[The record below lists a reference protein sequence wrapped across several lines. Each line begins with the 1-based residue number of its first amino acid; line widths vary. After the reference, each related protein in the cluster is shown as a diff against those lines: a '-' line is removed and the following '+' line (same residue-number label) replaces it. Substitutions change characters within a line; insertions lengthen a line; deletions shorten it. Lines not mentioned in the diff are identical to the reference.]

1 MAIQITNTLTRRKE
15 PFVPLKEGQV
25 RMYICGPTVYGLTHV
40 GNARPN
46 VFFDVVRR
54 FFLFKGY
61 QVTFVSN
68 YTDVDDKIINKAREQ
83 KKDSLEISEQYIVE
97 FRKDM
102 DALGIRIPDGTPKV
116 TEHIPQIVKFIEG
129 LVANGS
135 AYVADDG
142 EVFFSVRSFKEYG
155 KLSGRNVDE
164 LLVGVR
170 IDPNEKK
177 RDPADFSLWKPR
189 KAADEPAWDSPWG
202 KGRPGWHIEC
212 SVMATEYLGKTFD
225 IHGGGLDLIHPHHEN
240 EIAQAEALTHQP
252 FAKYWM
258 HNNMVTIDSEK
269 MSKSVGNFFLNR
281 DFIGRFGAETLRFL
295 LLSGHYRSPIDFS
308 EKHIKE
314 CQGSLH
320 RIYTTLAKCA
330 SFPATQGTAKPAPD
344 EARIAEFAAQ
354 FPKQWQDAMED
365 DFNTA
370 KLMGYVFDYV
380 RLMNGLLDKKGFKP
394 SPDTAKLVTQ
404 FLDQMREL
412 SSVLHLFSDSPKE
425 FLGKLKLIML
435 ADRGMKAADIEA
447 LIETRKAA
455 RLAKDFKKSDEVRD
469 ELLAKGIEIRDN
481 PAGTTDWDVI
491 P

>member
-1 MAIQITNTLTRRKE
+1 MAIQITNTLTRQKE

-54 FFLFKGY
+54 FLIFKGY

-116 TEHIPQIVKFIEG
+116 TEHIPQIIKFIEG

-170 IDPNEKK
+170 IDANEKK
-177 RDPADFSLWKPR
+177 REPADFSLWKPR
-189 KAADEPAWDSPWG
+189 KQEDEPAWDSPWG

-281 DFIGRFGAETLRFL
+281 DFMNRFGAETLRFL

-308 EKHIKE
+308 EQHIKE

-330 SFPATQGTAKPAPD
+330 AFPTAPGTAKPLPD
-344 EARIAEFAAQ
+344 EARISEFAAK
-354 FPKQWQDAMED
+354 FPKEWQEAMED

-394 SPDTAKLVTQ
+394 SPDSGKLVTQ

-412 SSVLHLFSDSPKE
+412 SGVLHLFSDEPKA
-425 FLGKLKLIML
+425 FLAKLKLLML
-435 ADRGMKAADIEA
+435 NDRGMKAEDIEA
-447 LIETRKAA
+447 QIEVRKAA
-455 RLAKDFKKSDEVRD
+455 RAAKDFKKSDEVRD
-469 ELLAKGIEIRDN
+469 ALLAKGIELRDM
-481 PAGTTDWDVI
+481 PHGTEWDVI

>member
-1 MAIQITNTLTRRKE
+1 MIQITNTLTRKKE
-15 PFVPLKEGQV
+15 PFVPLKEGEV

-54 FFLFKGY
+54 FLIFKGY
-61 QVTFVSN
+61 KVTFVSN
-68 YTDVDDKIINKAREQ
+68 YTDVDDKIINKARAE
-83 KKDSLEISEQYIVE
+83 KMGSLDVSEKFILE

-102 DALGIRIPDGTPKV
+102 DALGIRIPDVTPKV

-129 LVANGS
+129 LVQKGS

-142 EVFFSVRSFKEYG
+142 EVFFSVKAFKEYG
-155 KLSGRNVDE
+155 KLSGRNVED

-177 RDPADFSLWKPR
+177 REPADFSLWKPR
-189 KAADEPAWDSPWG
+189 KAEDEPAWDSPWG

-240 EIAQAEALTHQP
+240 EIAQAEALTGQP

-269 MSKSVGNFFLNR
+269 MSKSLNNFFLNR
-281 DFIGRFGAETLRFL
+281 EFITKFGAETLRFL

-308 EKHIKE
+308 EQHIRE
-314 CQGSLH
+314 CQSGLH
-320 RIYTTLAKCA
+320 RIYTTLAKCEAFPAASGPEGFSPEKKKILEFGA
-330 SFPATQGTAKPAPD
+330 SFPKL
-344 EARIAEFAAQ
+344 
-354 FPKQWQDAMED
+354 WQDAMED

-370 KLMGYVFDYV
+370 KLLGYVFEYV
-380 RLMNGLLDKKGFKP
+380 RLMNGLLDKKGQKP
-394 SPDTAKLVTQ
+394 SAESAKVVQQ

-412 SSVLHLFSDSPKE
+412 SGVLHLFSDSPKN
-425 FLGKLKLIML
+425 FLTGLRQVILDQK
-435 ADRGMKAADIEA
+435 GVKAADIEKA
-447 LIETRKAA
+447 IQDRKTA
-455 RLAKDFKKSDEVRD
+455 RENKDFPLSDKIRAD
-469 ELLAKGIEIRDN
+469 LLAQGIELRDT
-481 PAGTTDWDVI
+481 PAGTDWDI
-491 P
+491 LP